1 MKIIKGG
8 RTVAFEIN
16 GSIYKVTAGQL
27 SEVFNGDRIFQD
39 MEYSNI
45 ISFEYSKG
53 FEVKCSV
60 PHKNLIENLQLK
72 SSRKPSV
79 YLRMYRGLFEM
90 IEYSISSEDLFGVLS
105 SVEAGFVPQALY
117 FTDLIEVHRLYKYG
131 TNCGYLAAK
140 IDDDSMLLLEI
151 SNTHLK
157 FLKIQDKHKY
167 ESCIERTNLFGG
179 C

>member
-1 MKIIKGG
+1 
-8 RTVAFEIN
+8 
-16 GSIYKVTAGQL
+16 
-27 SEVFNGDRIFQD
+27 
-39 MEYSNI
+39 
-45 ISFEYSKG
+45 
-53 FEVKCSV
+53 
-60 PHKNLIENLQLK
+60 
-72 SSRKPSV
+72 
-79 YLRMYRGLFEM
+79 M

-117 FTDLIEVHRLYKYG
+117 FTDLIEVYRLYKYG

-140 IDDDSMLLLEI
+140 IDDDSMLLIEI